1 MAQKL
6 PTAVLSKA
14 RTPTKAR
21 AAAPAS
27 NPATLATPTTPA
39 TPATPAVARPSRKLS
54 AQAMQAREERA
65 ARTRDQLMLS
75 AAHLVGEHGYRDTS
89 VQRITAD
96 AGVAQGTFYLYFS
109 SRQAL
114 FDVLLP
120 HFGLQMLEAVR
131 SRVAGASG
139 FFKIEEIGVRAVL
152 DYLTE
157 HAWFW
162 RLLNEAA
169 AEAPL
174 AWARHHEEVI
184 RRYLKFLKRAQ
195 ANGELVS
202 YAETEIETLAQLLVA
217 ARDYIYRCQLIQ
229 HRPGK
234 PIPDS
239 VIRTYRQFIEHGLGR
254 REPDPA
260 TTA

>member
-21 AAAPAS
+21 TPVPAS
-27 NPATLATPTTPA
+27 DPTTPDA
-39 TPATPAVARPSRKLS
+39 PDTPAVARPARKLS

-65 ARTRDQLMLS
+65 VRTRDQLMLS

-131 SRVAGASG
+131 SRAAGASG
-139 FFKIEEIGVRAVL
+139 FLKIEEIGVRAVL

-157 HAWFW
+157 HPWFW
-162 RLLNEAA
+162 RLLTEAA

-174 AWARHHEEVI
+174 AWAGHHEEVI

-202 YAETEIETLAQLLVA
+202 YAETELETLAQLLVA

>member
-6 PTAVLSKA
+6 PTAVPSKA

-21 AAAPAS
+21 APAPAS
-27 NPATLATPTTPA
+27 DPTTPD
-39 TPATPAVARPSRKLS
+39 TPDTPAVARPARKLS

-65 ARTRDQLMLS
+65 ARTREQLVLS

-89 VQRITAD
+89 VQRITAN

-131 SRVAGASG
+131 TRTAGASG
-139 FFKIEEIGVRAVL
+139 FLKIEEIGVRAVL

-157 HAWFW
+157 HPWFW

-169 AEAPL
+169 AEAPV

-195 ANGELVS
+195 ADGELVS
-202 YAETEIETLAQLLVA
+202 YAETELETLAQLLVA

-254 REPDPA
+254 RGLDTP

>member
-6 PTAVLSKA
+6 PAAVMPKA
-14 RTPTKAR
+14 RTLPIAR
-21 AAAPAS
+21 PPAPAS
-27 NPATLATPTTPA
+27 EPTTLN
-39 TPATPAVARPSRKLS
+39 TPAAARPARKLS
-54 AQAMQAREERA
+54 AQAMQAREDRA
-65 ARTRDQLMLS
+65 VRTRDQLMLS
-75 AAHLVGEHGYRDTS
+75 AAHLISKHGYRDTS

-114 FDVLLP
+114 FDLLLP

-131 SRVAGASG
+131 TRTSGASG
-139 FFKIEEIGVRAVL
+139 FFRIEEIGVRAVL

-157 HAWFW
+157 HPWFW
-162 RLLNEAA
+162 RLLTEAA

-174 AWARHHEEVI
+174 AWTRHHEEVI

-195 ANGELVS
+195 AHEELVS
-202 YAETEIETLAQLLVA
+202 YAETELETLAQRLVA

-234 PIPDS
+234 PIPNS
-239 VIRTYRQFIEHGLGR
+239 VIRTYRQFIEHGLG
-254 REPDPA
+254 
-260 TTA
+260 

>member
-1 MAQKL
+1 
-6 PTAVLSKA
+6 
-14 RTPTKAR
+14 
-21 AAAPAS
+21 
-27 NPATLATPTTPA
+27 
-39 TPATPAVARPSRKLS
+39 
-54 AQAMQAREERA
+54 
-65 ARTRDQLMLS
+65 MLS

-131 SRVAGASG
+131 TRTAGASG
-139 FFKIEEIGVRAVL
+139 FFRIEEIGVRAVL

-157 HAWFW
+157 QPWFW
-162 RLLNEAA
+162 RLLTEAA

-195 ANGELVS
+195 AHGELVS
-202 YAETEIETLAQLLVA
+202 YAETELETLAQLLVA

-239 VIRTYRQFIEHGLGR
+239 VIRTYRQFIEHGLG
-254 REPDPA
+254 
-260 TTA
+260 

>member
-1 MAQKL
+1 MAHKL
-6 PTAVLSKA
+6 PPVESKSKA
-14 RTPTKAR
+14 RTSPMSQPPKPTSDAV
-21 AAAPAS
+21 
-27 NPATLATPTTPA
+27 NPSELSMPSEPGA
-39 TPATPAVARPSRKLS
+39 ARPVRKLS
-54 AQAMQAREERA
+54 AQALQAREERA

-75 AAHLVGEHGYRDTS
+75 AAQMVGEHGYRDTS
-89 VQRITAD
+89 VQRITAA

-114 FDVLLP
+114 FDGLLP
-120 HFGLQMLEAVR
+120 HFGLQMLQAVR
-131 SRVAGASG
+131 TRAAGASG
-139 FFKIEEIGVRAVL
+139 FLDIEEIGVRAVL

-157 HAWFW
+157 HPWFW

-195 ANGELVS
+195 ADGELVS
-202 YAETEIETLAQLLVA
+202 YAETELETLAQLLVA

-239 VIRTYRQFIEHGLGR
+239 VIRTYRQFIEHGLGW
-254 REPDPA
+254 REPNPA
-260 TTA
+260 ATA

>member
-14 RTPTKAR
+14 RTPPKSR
-21 AAAPAS
+21 QPAPAS
-27 NPATLATPTTPA
+27 DPTTLD
-39 TPATPAVARPSRKLS
+39 TPAVARPGRNLS
-54 AQAMQAREERA
+54 VQAVQAREERA
-65 ARTRDQLMLS
+65 SRTRDKLMLS

-89 VQRITAD
+89 VQRITAN

-120 HFGLQMLEAVR
+120 HFGLQLLEAVR
-131 SRVAGASG
+131 SRAAGASG
-139 FFKIEEIGVRAVL
+139 FLKIEEIGVRAVL

-157 HAWFW
+157 HPWFW

-169 AEAPL
+169 AEAPV

-234 PIPDS
+234 QIPDS

-254 REPDPA
+254 REPGPA
-260 TTA
+260 TIA